1 VPTRAIAQAPA
12 VSFSWSAPAGCPDAE
27 SVRSRARSLA
37 GAGAAVDATAEVTRA
52 DDGFHV
58 VLHVRV
64 NGSSGERTLTAPSCA
79 DAAQSVAAILALA
92 ASTPAALA
100 SPATSVAAPA
110 PASVSTG
117 TAPPPAAATG
127 TAPLPVPSVATPPP
141 PASAP
146 SPAPAPAPTPALAAT
161 RSRAPTPHPGIV
173 EGRLE
178 ADAACDIGTLPSAAF
193 GGEVRV
199 SLALW
204 RRLALGLAAG
214 AWLQQS
220 DKVPGVGGASYS
232 LLTFDA
238 SGCYELLRRGTIGL
252 SPCLLVELGRI
263 AAQGFD
269 TSQNGGAR
277 PLWAGVGLGARGR
290 WEAARW
296 LALVAEVDGVAP
308 TARQEFSVGH
318 GTGSPTPLYTTS
330 LVAARIEIGP
340 EVRF

>member
-1 VPTRAIAQAPA
+1 MAQTPA

-64 NGSSGERTLTAPSCA
+64 NGSSGERTLISPSCA

-92 ASTPAALA
+92 ASTPAAALA
-100 SPATSVAAPA
+100 SPATS
-110 PASVSTG
+110 T
-117 TAPPPAAATG
+117 
-127 TAPLPVPSVATPPP
+127 
-141 PASAP
+141 
-146 SPAPAPAPTPALAAT
+146 PAPAPAPPPVSATPTPPPPVPTPATPETPVATPSPVPALAPTTALAP
-161 RSRAPTPHPGIV
+161 RPPRASTPHPGIV

-214 AWLQQS
+214 AWLDQS
-220 DKVPGVGGASYS
+220 AKVAGVGGASYS

-238 SGCYELLRRGTIGL
+238 SGCYELLRRGSIGL

-269 TSQNGGAR
+269 TSQNHGAQ
-277 PLWAGVGLGARGR
+277 PLWVAVGLGARGR

-308 TARQEFSVGH
+308 TARQEFTVGQ
-318 GTGSPTPLYTTS
+318 GSGSPAVLYTTS